1 MFRIL
6 VAFGSN
12 DLKSVRRDSL
22 LLGILFAPWLFVIP
36 VRLLVPSLTDLLM
49 TRYNFNLVNFYELI
63 LSFVFLLNIP
73 LLFGVLMGFL
83 VLDERDENTLT
94 ALRVTPISVMGFVT
108 YRVLM
113 ATLISI
119 LYNLIC
125 LPLTGLIPMSV
136 FPEIVPVTLVASL
149 FAPVLSLFLVS
160 FANNKVEGLAF
171 AKGLGVLVVG
181 PLVSYFVNSQWQLM
195 FGILPTYWSAKAFWL
210 AVNGQPYLFYLLG
223 GLVYHLLLLFWFLNR
238 FQKKVQD

>member
-6 VAFGSN
+6 AAFGSN

-22 LLGILFAPWLFVIP
+22 LLGIILAPWLFVIP
-36 VRLLVPSLTDLLM
+36 VRLLVPSLTDLLI
-49 TRYNFNLVNFYELI
+49 TRYNFNLANFYPLI

-94 ALRVTPISVMGFVT
+94 ALRVTPISVMGFVA

-119 LYNLIC
+119 LYNLVC
-125 LPLTGLIPMSV
+125 LPLTGLISMSV
-136 FPEIVPVTLVASL
+136 LPQVISITFVSSL

-181 PLVSYFVNSQWQLM
+181 PLVSYFIDSQWQLM

-210 AVNGQPYLFYLLG
+210 ALEGQPYLFYLLV
-223 GLVYHLLLLFWFLNR
+223 GLIYHLLLLFWFLQR
-238 FQKKVQD
+238 FQKRL